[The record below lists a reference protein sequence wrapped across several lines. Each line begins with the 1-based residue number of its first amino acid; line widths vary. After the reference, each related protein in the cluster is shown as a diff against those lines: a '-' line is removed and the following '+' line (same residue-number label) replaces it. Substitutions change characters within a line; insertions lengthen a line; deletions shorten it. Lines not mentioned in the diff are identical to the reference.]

1 MTHDDPL
8 PGSPA
13 TPEEAEAARR
23 LAEALEGGDPL
34 AADPEALAAARL
46 VASVARDGVDEVAAR
61 RLRRALVAEASG
73 RSRLLRR
80 ASGLAAAAAVA
91 AGLLVPLLT
100 RGPAPV
106 GEALL
111 DERERAA
118 RAAVGSLAAADPPS
132 DPVAAATTTVASARR
147 REIWSGISDARLE
160 SLGRALA
167 SASDLPSAHDP
178 EPTPGGRS

>member
-1 MTHDDPL
+1 MTHEDPI

-13 TPEEAEAARR
+13 GPEEAEAARR
-23 LAEALEGGDPL
+23 LAEALEGGDPF
-34 AADPEALAAARL
+34 AADAEALAAARL
-46 VASVARDGVDEVAAR
+46 IASVAGDEVDDVAAR

-91 AGLLVPLLT
+91 AGLLLPLLS
-100 RGPAPV
+100 RRPAPA

-118 RAAVGSLAAADPPS
+118 RTAVGSLTAAAREADALR
-132 DPVAAATTTVASARR
+132 VATSTVASARS
-147 REIWSGISDARLE
+147 REIWSDLSDARLE
-160 SLGRALA
+160 SLGRELA
-167 SASDLPSAHDP
+167 TGSGSPSSHVP
-178 EPTPGGRS
+178 GPTPGGRS